1 MPGAVFLSY
10 ASQDAEAARRIC
22 EALRS
27 GGVEVWFDQE
37 GGLEH
42 GDEWDAKIRQQIKE
56 CVLFVPLISANT
68 QSRHEGYFR
77 IEWDLAA
84 ERAQGIA
91 SGVPFILPVV
101 IDDTREPDAL
111 VPDRFRKVQ
120 WTRLPDGVASPEVLA
135 RMLKLWSHRT
145 GVLSHEAQRI
155 GGAPEVAI
163 QVLTK
168 RSPWPRLAFAA
179 MAVAALVAAYF
190 ALRPGRRQK
199 DAALH
204 LENGQ
209 TAGSTEA
216 TTQPAP
222 VAASPMAPLVA
233 TDARQLLARA
243 RGLFDN
249 IDETRESYKIAEDL
263 LRQAVAKDSTDA
275 EVWAA
280 YAQLQAR
287 YGIRGWDLSAER
299 LEEARTATERALR
312 LDPRSYEARVAA
324 IYLPLASLREAGERE
339 AATRKLL
346 NERPDD
352 QRVLRSLG
360 DLLRRFPERHDE
372 ANQIFDRS
380 AQLPG
385 GDVLALYDKAMN
397 LWFDGRATEAEAAL
411 RAALVQK
418 PFLGAR
424 LMEINFAL
432 RLRGDLNRA
441 NALLD
446 TIPASALL
454 EDRGC
459 FIAYEVYR
467 YSNRPDAALSAVR
480 GLSRDWIN
488 DASFFRGPRGLL
500 VGDALAQSGRLE
512 AAAVEWQAALKLVDA
527 RLAVNPKDDPALNN
541 RLILLALLGETVEA
555 RRLLTALLQLRG
567 LDRPGVLHA
576 RGEIVRACMQL
587 GERAEA
593 LRLIEAAL
601 KSKLHA
607 VFVTAA
613 DLRYDP
619 IFSPL
624 RSEPEFTRLIA
635 EADSIEKADDAAA
648 TPTKP

>member
-42 GDEWDAKIRQQIKE
+42 GDEWDAKIRRQIKE
-56 CVLFVPLISANT
+56 CVLFIPLISANT

-111 VPDRFRKVQ
+111 VPERFRKVQ
-120 WTRLPDGVASPEVLA
+120 WTRLPGGVASPEVLA

-145 GVLSHEAQRI
+145 GVLSHESQR
-155 GGAPEVAI
+155 GAPEVAI
-163 QVLTK
+163 PVLPK
-168 RSPWPRLAFAA
+168 HSPWPRLAFAA

-190 ALRPGRRQK
+190 ALRPGRSQE
-199 DAALH
+199 DAALQ

-209 TAGSTEA
+209 TAGSTA
-216 TTQPAP
+216 TTTQPAP

-249 IDETRESYKIAEDL
+249 LDETRESYKIAEDL
-263 LRQAVAKDSTDA
+263 LRQAIAKDSTDA

-287 YGIRGWDLSAER
+287 YAIRGWDLSAER

-324 IYLPLASLREAGERE
+324 IYLPLASPREASERE
-339 AATRKLL
+339 AAIRKLL

-360 DLLRRFPERHDE
+360 DLLRLLPERHDE
-372 ANQIFDRS
+372 ANQIFDHS

-385 GDVLALYDKAMN
+385 GDTLALYDKAMN

-418 PFLGAR
+418 PFVGAR
-424 LMEINFAL
+424 LMEIDFAL

-446 TIPASALL
+446 SIPASALL

-480 GLSRDWIN
+480 ALSRDWIN

-500 VGDALAQSGRLE
+500 AGDALAQSGRIE

-555 RRLLTALLQLRG
+555 RRLLTTLRQLRG
-567 LDRPGVLHA
+567 LDQPGA
-576 RGEIVRACMQL
+576 FDAPPWFVRACILL

-593 LRLIEAAL
+593 LRRIEATL
-601 KSKLHA
+601 KIKLHA
-607 VFVTAA
+607 VFITAA

-624 RSEPEFTRLIA
+624 RSEPEFTRLVA
-635 EADSIEKADDAAA
+635 EADNIEKANDAAA